1 MKHFIL
7 ALCALIGTTFC
18 LCAQNSGKQHKQA
31 KQVMVA
37 YFSATG
43 TTKAAAKLIA
53 NATGGTLTEIT
64 PVKAYTDA
72 DLDWRNKSSR
82 SSVEM
87 HNAKAR
93 PACKKTDVS
102 KYNVIYIGY
111 PIWWNEAPRII
122 NTWIEANNLKG
133 KTIIPFATSG
143 GNTINNSATI
153 LKKAYPSLKW
163 QEGRLLNNA
172 NAKTIES
179 WVK

>member
-1 MKHFIL
+1 MKKFIL
-7 ALCALIGTTFC
+7 ALCALIGTSLC
-18 LCAQNSGKQHKQA
+18 VCAQNSGKQHKQT

-43 TTKAAAKLIA
+43 TTKAAAKILA
-53 NATGGTLTEIT
+53 AATGGTLTEIA
-64 PVKAYTDA
+64 PVKPYSNA
-72 DLDWRNKSSR
+72 DLDWRNESSR
-82 SSVEM
+82 SFVEM

-93 PACKKTDVS
+93 PACRKTDVS
-102 KYNVIYIGY
+102 KYGVIYIGY

-133 KTIIPFATSG
+133 KVIIPFATSG
-143 GNTINNSATI
+143 GNTIDNSAAI
-153 LKKAYPSLKW
+153 LKKTYPSLNWK
-163 QEGRLLNNA
+163 EGRLLNNA